1 MSGHGDEGL
10 EYKAFAALFGQMR
23 SIGEKTIA
31 NFVKS
36 AQATPMSEQSDVS
49 SRRYAELW
57 A

>member
-1 MSGHGDEGL
+1 MPGHGDEGL
-10 EYKAFAALFGQMR
+10 EYKAFAALFGQMG